1 MTLYVTTGLTFLL
14 LVGIVVGLENQLR
27 ANR

>member
-1 MTLYVTTGLTFLL
+1 MTLYVCSGLTFVL